1 MHISLYTYILMT
13 MNSNILI
20 VEDDK
25 DFQQYLKS
33 ILTKNGY
40 SVQAVSKGINA
51 INLINK
57 LEPDLVVLDLNL
69 PDMSGEGVC
78 IEVRKDHPSLPI
90 IMLTAKSAIHD
101 KVQGLSM
108 GADDYITKPFIPDE
122 FLARIKARLRQKAE
136 GPSKIVVD
144 DLELDT
150 KKVQVK
156 RGDKIISLTPHEFK
170 LLEYLMHNK
179 GVVLTREMILNRI
192 WSYSLDVESRIVD
205 VYMGYLRK
213 KIDSGFKKKLVHSIR
228 GFGYTIKD

>member
-1 MHISLYTYILMT
+1 MQVLNLHISLYTYILMT

-108 GADDYITKPFIPDE
+108 GADDYITKPFIPD
-122 FLARIKARLRQKAE
+122 
-136 GPSKIVVD
+136 
-144 DLELDT
+144 
-150 KKVQVK
+150 
-156 RGDKIISLTPHEFK
+156 
-170 LLEYLMHNK
+170 
-179 GVVLTREMILNRI
+179 
-192 WSYSLDVESRIVD
+192 
-205 VYMGYLRK
+205 
-213 KIDSGFKKKLVHSIR
+213 
-228 GFGYTIKD
+228 